1 MTLRTVDLVAAK
13 DYPASGTIGTTP
25 AALGQNVLAMQ
36 NAMQVYQRN
45 TNNLDASFVRVDDLV
60 KLGVAIRNGSRL
72 TTVFPDLSGAT
83 TVAQLPQASAV
94 GAGARRFVTDA
105 TATTFLST
113 VVGAARTQC
122 R

>member
-1 MTLRTVDLVAAK
+1 
-13 DYPASGTIGTTP
+13 
-25 AALGQNVLAMQ
+25 
-36 NAMQVYQRN
+36 MQVYQRN

-60 KLGVAIRNGSRL
+60 KLGVAVRNGSRL

-83 TVAQLPQASAV
+83 TVAQLPQASAI

-113 VVGAARTQC
+113 VVGGAQIGAGSFGWHELAYWVIAIRSLE